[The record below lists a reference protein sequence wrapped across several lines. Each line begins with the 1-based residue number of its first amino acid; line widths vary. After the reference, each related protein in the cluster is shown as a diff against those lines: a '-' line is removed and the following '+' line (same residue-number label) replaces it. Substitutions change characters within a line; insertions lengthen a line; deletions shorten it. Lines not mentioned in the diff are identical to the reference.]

1 MDAASQAG
9 FGAWPPGEL
18 AVRRSSPERTG
29 HWREV
34 RCDLAEVRL
43 ASLTQAIETEIIPR
57 LVLAHKSGPEV
68 PVAHPIAVTRPSH
81 AEVIEL
87 TGIVMTQGA
96 ADACAYVEVVQAR
109 GVALESIYLDLL
121 APVANYLGEL
131 WTADLCDFT
140 AVTIGTGHLQ
150 QVLRKL
156 TESCPIDV
164 TYNCQNK
171 RAVFAPALGEQHTL
185 GLAIVAELFVNA
197 GWNACL
203 CLPTS
208 PNSLAALVRNEWF
221 DLIGLS
227 VGSEGQLDWLAEQVR
242 SSRRA
247 SRNSAVVILVG
258 GPVFVAHPE
267 LAARVGADA
276 TAVDGKQALAKAER
290 LVSQPSADR
299 SSAY

>member
-1 MDAASQAG
+1 MDAASQPG
-9 FGAWPPGEL
+9 FGAWPPGDL
-18 AVRRSSPERTG
+18 AVRRCSPERTD

-34 RCDLAEVRL
+34 RCELAEVRL
-43 ASLTQAIETEIIPR
+43 ASLTQAIETQIIPK
-57 LVLAHKSGPEV
+57 LVLAHRSAPEV
-68 PVAHPIAVTRPSH
+68 PVANPIAVTRPSH

-87 TGIVMTQGA
+87 TQIVMTQGA
-96 ADACAYVEVVQAR
+96 ADAWAYVDVIQAR
-109 GVALESIYLDLL
+109 GVALESICLDLL

-150 QVLRKL
+150 QVIRKL
-156 TESCPIDV
+156 TEDCPIDV
-164 TYNCQNK
+164 TYDCHKK
-171 RAVFAPALGEQHTL
+171 RAVFAPAFGEQHTL
-185 GLAIVAELFVNA
+185 GLVMVAELFVGT
-197 GWNACL
+197 GWDARL

-208 PNSLAALVRNEWF
+208 GNSLDALVRAEWF
-221 DLIGLS
+221 DLIGFSL
-227 VGSEGQLDWLAEQVR
+227 GSAAQIDGLAEQVS

-247 SRNSAVVILVG
+247 SRNRAVAIMVG